1 MPNMNIPIDYLFYVL
16 FVVIGLLAGWL
27 LGRRNRPAA
36 DHRLTF
42 EEAMRRWRSI
52 TQAAEGALLDNIAA
66 TTPWLAPALP
76 AAIAY
81 GNMTDHL
88 HFDRWLAFVG
98 ALVIEFLGLAA
109 VHTAF
114 QLWEFNETKN
124 DSEQAAPFRWSV
136 YAGAFYLFIIIVVN
150 IILETAVALDMWLE
164 GSQIVGKA
172 LLSFLSVV
180 AAFVLA
186 LRSQHARRLAVKE
199 QVKQER
205 RDAYELGRLRKL
217 VGELETAVSTLHD
230 ELQTERDGAAALE
243 LANIELRER
252 AKKWQEEVGILQEK
266 AAKLQEKQAAET
278 TVKRQNAA
286 VQNGSNGGELPTD
299 WRKLTDEQIRHLAV
313 LARGEREKRFPKLKP
328 RTRRE
333 WHTRLDE
340 LDAENAEKWSV
351 W

>member
-1 MPNMNIPIDYLFYVL
+1 MPNMNIPTDYLIYL
-16 FVVIGLLAGWL
+16 AFVVIGLLAGWL
-27 LGRRNRPAA
+27 LGRRNRPAS

-42 EEAMRRWRSI
+42 EETMRRWRSI

-81 GNMTDHL
+81 SNMTDHL
-88 HFDRWLAFVG
+88 HFEPWLAFIG

-124 DSEQAAPFRWSV
+124 DSEVEAPFWWAV
-136 YAGAFYLFIIIVVN
+136 GAGGFYLFIIIVVN
-150 IILETAVALDMWLE
+150 IILETAVALSMWLE
-164 GSQIVGKA
+164 GSQILGKA
-172 LLSFLSVV
+172 LLSLLSVV

-217 VGELETAVSTLHD
+217 VGELETAVSSLRD
-230 ELQTERDGAAALE
+230 ELQTERDAAAALE
-243 LANIELRER
+243 IANAELRER
-252 AKKWQEEVGILQEK
+252 AEQWQEEVGILQEK
-266 AAKLQEKQAAET
+266 AAKLQARQAVET
-278 TVKRQNAA
+278 PAKRQDAA
-286 VQNGSNGGELPTD
+286 IKNGSSGGDLPTD

-313 LARGEREKRFPKLKP
+313 LSRGEREKQFPKLKP

-340 LDAENAEKWSV
+340 LAAENADKWVV